1 MHISAFTLAANSIA
15 VSFSCSAPLL
25 IEVIPAII
33 ITTHSNG
40 GRLQVVD
47 IAHNGPTGHEH
58 EEVGEHVLF
67 LRVPEWVGK
76 LPTVLQGRTDN
87 DKKLIIINTPKSR
100 AKVMLRILIL

>member
-1 MHISAFTLAANSIA
+1 MRVSWGGGELPTHPDCGWLEVLYIANDG
-15 VSFSCSAPLL
+15 
-25 IEVIPAII
+25 PA
-33 ITTHSNG
+33 
-40 GRLQVVD
+40 
-47 IAHNGPTGHEH
+47 GHQH